1 METTW
6 RPQAGPQKAL
16 IDAPFGEILFGGA
29 RGGGKTDGVLGKF
42 GLKEARFGSGFNGVF
57 FRREMPQADDLIE
70 RAKEIYLPTGA
81 EWREQS
87 KTFLMPHGGRLRF
100 RPLESIADA
109 AKYQGQNLSD
119 AAVEEAGN
127 YPSSAP
133 IDMLFGALRSTKGVP
148 IQLILTANPGGV
160 GHQWIKA
167 RYIDPAPFGKKA
179 LTRLMPTGKQSHKF
193 IYIPSRVSDNRLMLS
208 KDPGYVD
215 RLALTGSKELV
226 KAWLDGDWN
235 VIAGAFFP
243 EFDLRRHVIAPRE
256 LPEHW
261 FRFRSLDWGSAKP
274 FSVGWWAVSD
284 GELPDIPRGALVRY
298 REWYGSTGKP
308 NEGLRMT
315 AEEVALGIAQREAGD
330 PKPENG
336 LHGVADPAIFSS
348 DGGPSIGERM
358 ARSAKVF
365 FRPADNAR
373 VSRQGALGGWDQV
386 RARLRGDETGPGL
399 LIFSTCRDLIRT
411 LPALQHDPDRP
422 EDVDSD
428 GEDHAPDELRYA
440 CMSRPWVRQKPVQK
454 PGNIVSVGAA
464 NTATFND
471 LWKTAPRASRW

>member
-1 METTW
+1 
-6 RPQAGPQKAL
+6 
-16 IDAPFGEILFGGA
+16 
-29 RGGGKTDGVLGKF
+29 
-42 GLKEARFGSGFNGVF
+42 
-57 FRREMPQADDLIE
+57 MPQADDLIE

-100 RPLESIADA
+100 RPLESVTDA
-109 AKYQGQNLSD
+109 TKYQGQNLSD

-208 KDPGYVD
+208 TDPGYVD
-215 RLALTGSKELV
+215 RLALTGSAELV

-243 EFDLRRHVIAPRE
+243 EFDISRHVIAPRE

-261 FRFRSLDWGSAKP
+261 FRFRSLDWGSARP
-274 FSVGWWAVSD
+274 FSVGWWTVSG

-315 AEEVALGIAQREAGD
+315 AEEVAQGIAQREAGD
-330 PKPENG
+330 PRPANG
-336 LHGVADPAIFSS
+336 LDGVADPAIFSS

-358 ARSAKVF
+358 ARAAKVF
-365 FRPADNAR
+365 FRLADNAR

-386 RARLRGDETGPGL
+386 RARLRGNETGPGL

-428 GEDHAPDELRYA
+428 GEDHAPDEARYA
-440 CMSRPWVRQKPVQK
+440 CMSRPWVRQKPAHQ
-454 PGNIVSVGAA
+454 PGSIVSVGAS